1 MKQIVILTVSLMV
14 AATRLAAQ
22 EVKGRVTDKDRQP
35 IEGATVVMQTPDS
48 VFVDGVTTDSL
59 GCFVFHRTL
68 NRYRLIFQH
77 LLYKSVVKDYD
88 ASGDV
93 GTVVMDEQGAYALD
107 EVVVR
112 AERPLV
118 KAENGAL
125 TYDVEA
131 LAEKTT
137 ASNAYE
143 ALTRLPGV
151 WEQGGSLSLIGAGSV
166 TVVLN
171 GRPSPMSGEQLA
183 NLLKNTSVSNVE
195 KAEVMYSAPAKYR
208 VRGAVINLVLKNRKS
223 EEPFLRGEVGA
234 DFTQARYAQ
243 GNGRMSLSF
252 GRRKVT
258 ADVLYAADYT
268 RRRTGYDF
276 ISHHTLGGVVHEV
289 EQYNTGL
296 RRKLTHNI
304 RTSLDYRI
312 TENDHLNMAYTA
324 AVTPNIKTV
333 ENSTGSL
340 SESSNVR
347 KGDEQMHNFNLD
359 YTARWGMNVGLDYT
373 SYSYPSVQEFSNR
386 AGNVEQEFL
395 ADSRQRI
402 NRWNVYAGQ
411 MHVLPLDWS
420 LNYGINFSFAQEKSA
435 QLYHAQDG
443 NDMSSLNSDT
453 ELDERTYNFYGG
465 LEKALGE
472 RLSFSLSVAGEY
484 YRLAGCD
491 RWAAYPSLQLNY
503 VPSASHIFQFS
514 FSSDKAYPN
523 YWSMQDATSY
533 LNGYAKVVG
542 NPALRPSTDYTADL
556 TYILKSKYIFSLYYT
571 HVKDLFAQLAYQSPD
586 ELTMIYQT
594 VNYDY
599 EQNFGLSV
607 ILPFTVGSFW
617 NSRLTLD
624 GSYFRDVCRD
634 YHAIGFDNCVW
645 RGIAMLNNTFR
656 LSSKPAI
663 SLELNGLYV
672 SPSVQGNYDLSSI
685 WKIDA
690 GLKWTSAD
698 KKAEL
703 RLSGNDLFNSATPNA
718 RVNDRG
724 QRFEI
729 NQHADSR
736 SFSLS
741 FTYKFGGY
749 KAKEH
754 KDVDTSRFG
763 Y

>member
-88 ASGDV
+88 AAGDM
-93 GTVVMDEQGAYALD
+93 GVVTMDEQDAYALS
-107 EVVVR
+107 EVVVS

-125 TYDVEA
+125 AYDVEA

-171 GRPSPMSGEQLA
+171 GRPSSMSGEQLA
-183 NLLKNTSVSNVE
+183 NLLKNTPVGNVE

-243 GNGRMSLSF
+243 GSGRMSLSF
-252 GRRKVT
+252 GTRKVT

-276 ISHHTLGGVVHEV
+276 ISHHMLDGVVHEV

-296 RRKLTHNI
+296 RRNLTHGLRRNLTHNI
-304 RTSLDYRI
+304 RTSLDYQI

-443 NDMSSLNSDT
+443 NDM
-453 ELDERTYNFYGG
+453 
-465 LEKALGE
+465 
-472 RLSFSLSVAGEY
+472 Y
-484 YRLAGCD
+484 YRLAGYD
-491 RWAAYPSLQLNY
+491 RWAVYPSLQLDY
-503 VPSASHIFQFS
+503 VPSASHIFQLS
-514 FSSDKAYPN
+514 FSSDKAYPD

-542 NPALRPSTDYTADL
+542 NPSLRPSTDYTADL

-607 ILPFTVGSFW
+607 ILPFTVGNIW
-617 NSRLTLD
+617 NSRLTLN
-624 GSYFRDVCRD
+624 GSYLRDVCKD

-685 WKIDA
+685 WKVDA

>member
-1 MKQIVILTVSLMV
+1 MKQIVILTVSLIV

-22 EVKGRVTDKDRQP
+22 EVKGRVIDKDCQR

-48 VFVDGVTTDSL
+48 VFVDGVVTDSL
-59 GCFVFHRTL
+59 GCFIFHRDL
-68 NRYRLIFQH
+68 KQYRLIFQH
-77 LLYKSVVKDYD
+77 LLYKSVVKEYD
-88 ASGDV
+88 AVGDV
-93 GTVVMDEQGAYALD
+93 GVVVMDGQDYALG
-107 EVVVR
+107 EVVIS

-118 KAENGAL
+118 KAENGVL

-131 LAEKTT
+131 LSEKTT
-137 ASNAYE
+137 VSNAYE

-151 WEQGGSLSLIGAGSV
+151 LEQGGSLSLIGAGDA
-166 TVVLN
+166 TVILN
-171 GRPSPMSGEQLA
+171 GRPSSMSVEQLA
-183 NLLKNTSVSNVE
+183 SLLKSMPVGNVE

-208 VRGAVINLVLKNRKS
+208 VRGAVINLVLKDRKS
-223 EEPFLRGEVGA
+223 EEAFVRGEVGA
-234 DFTQARYAQ
+234 GFTQGEYAQ
-243 GNGRMSLSF
+243 GNGRLNLSF
-252 GRRKVT
+252 VGRKVS
-258 ADVLYAADYT
+258 ADVLYSADYVK
-268 RRRTGYDF
+268 RQTGYDF
-276 ISHHTLGGVVHEV
+276 ISHHTLDGVVHDV
-289 EQYNTGL
+289 AQYNTGL
-296 RRKLTHNI
+296 RRKMTHNV
-304 RTSLDYRI
+304 RASLDYQI
-312 TENDHLNMAYTA
+312 TEDDNLNLAYTA

-333 ENSTGSL
+333 ENSTGTL

-373 SYSYPSVQEFSNR
+373 YYSYPSVQEFGNR

-411 MHVLPLDWS
+411 THTLPQDWS

-435 QLYHAQDG
+435 QLYHSQEG
-443 NDMSSLNSDT
+443 EDMSSLNSDT

-465 LEKALGE
+465 LEKAFGE
-472 RLSFSLSVAGEY
+472 RLSLSLSVAGEY
-484 YRLAGCD
+484 YRLAGYD
-491 RWAAYPSLQLNY
+491 QWAVYPSMQLNY
-503 VPSASHIFQFS
+503 IPSSSHIFQLS
-514 FSSDKAYPN
+514 LSSDKAYPD

-542 NPALRPSTDYTADL
+542 NPGLRPSTDYTADL
-556 TYILKSKYIFSLYYT
+556 TYILKSKYIFSLHYT
-571 HVKDLFAQLAYQSPD
+571 HVKDLFAQLAYQSPN

-607 ILPFTVGSFW
+607 IVPFTVGNIW

-624 GSYFRDVCRD
+624 GSYFRDVCKD

-645 RGIAMLNNTFR
+645 RGIAMLNNTIR
-656 LSSKPAI
+656 LSSKPTI

-685 WKIDA
+685 WKVDA
-690 GLKWTSAD
+690 GLKWTSANQ
-698 KKAEL
+698 KAEL
-703 RLSGNDLFNSATPNA
+703 RLTGNDLFNSATPDA

-749 KAKEH
+749 ETEEH
-754 KDVDTSRFG
+754 KKVDTSRFG

>member
-1 MKQIVILTVSLMV
+1 MKQIVILTVSLIV

-22 EVKGRVTDKDRQP
+22 EVKGRVADKDQRP

-68 NRYRLIFQH
+68 KRYRLIFQH

-88 ASGDV
+88 AAGDMGV
-93 GTVVMDEQGAYALD
+93 MTMDEQDAYALG
-107 EVVVR
+107 EVVVS

-171 GRPSPMSGEQLA
+171 GRPSSMSGEQLA
-183 NLLKNTSVSNVE
+183 NLLKNTPVGNVE

-243 GNGRMSLSF
+243 GSGRMSLSF
-252 GRRKVT
+252 GTRKVT

-268 RRRTGYDF
+268 RRRTSYDF
-276 ISHHTLGGVVHEV
+276 ISHHMLDGVVHEV

-296 RRKLTHNI
+296 RRNLTHNIRSLRRKLTHNI
-304 RTSLDYRI
+304 RTSLDYQI

-333 ENSTGSL
+333 ENSTGTL

-402 NRWNVYAGQ
+402 NRWN
-411 MHVLPLDWS
+411 
-420 LNYGINFSFAQEKSA
+420 KSA

-465 LEKALGE
+465 LEKAFGE

-484 YRLAGCD
+484 YRLAGYD
-491 RWAAYPSLQLNY
+491 RWAVYPSLQLNY
-503 VPSASHIFQFS
+503 VPSASHIFQLS
-514 FSSDKAYPN
+514 FSSDKAYPD

-571 HVKDLFAQLAYQSPD
+571 HVKDLFAQLAYQSLD

-617 NSRLTLD
+617 NSRLTLN

-685 WKIDA
+685 WKVDA

>member
-1 MKQIVILTVSLMV
+1 MKQIVILTVSLIV

-22 EVKGRVTDKDRQP
+22 EVKGRVIDKDCQR

-48 VFVDGVTTDSL
+48 VFVDGVVTDSL
-59 GCFVFHRTL
+59 GCFIFHRDL
-68 NRYRLIFQH
+68 KQYRLIFQH
-77 LLYKSVVKDYD
+77 LLYKSVVKEYD
-88 ASGDV
+88 AVGDV
-93 GTVVMDEQGAYALD
+93 GVVVMDGQDYALG
-107 EVVVR
+107 EVVIS

-118 KAENGAL
+118 KAENGVL

-131 LAEKTT
+131 LSEKTT
-137 ASNAYE
+137 VSNAYE

-151 WEQGGSLSLIGAGSV
+151 LEQGGSLSLIGAGDA
-166 TVVLN
+166 TVILN
-171 GRPSPMSGEQLA
+171 GRPSSMSVEQLA
-183 NLLKNTSVSNVE
+183 SLLKSMPVGNVE

-208 VRGAVINLVLKNRKS
+208 VRGAVINLVLKDRKS
-223 EEPFLRGEVGA
+223 EEAFVRGEVGA
-234 DFTQARYAQ
+234 GFTQGEYAQ
-243 GNGRMSLSF
+243 GNGRLNLSF
-252 GRRKVT
+252 VGRKVS
-258 ADVLYAADYT
+258 ADVLYSADYVK
-268 RRRTGYDF
+268 RQTGYDF
-276 ISHHTLGGVVHEV
+276 ISHHTLGGMVHDVV
-289 EQYNTGL
+289 QYNTGL
-296 RRKLTHNI
+296 RRKMTHNV
-304 RTSLDYRI
+304 RASLDYQI
-312 TENDHLNMAYTA
+312 TEDDNLNLAYTA

-333 ENSTGSL
+333 ENSTGTL

-373 SYSYPSVQEFSNR
+373 YYSYPSVQEFGNR

-411 MHVLPLDWS
+411 THTLPQDWS
-420 LNYGINFSFAQEKSA
+420 LNYGINFSFANEKSS
-435 QLYHAQDG
+435 QLYHSQEG
-443 NDMSSLNSDT
+443 EDMSSLNSDT

-465 LEKALGE
+465 LEKAFGE
-472 RLSFSLSVAGEY
+472 RLSLSLSVAGEY
-484 YRLAGCD
+484 YRLAD
-491 RWAAYPSLQLNY
+491 YDQWAVYPSMQLNY
-503 VPSASHIFQFS
+503 IPSSSHIFQLS
-514 FSSDKAYPN
+514 LSSDKAYPD

-533 LNGYAKVVG
+533 LNGYGKVVG
-542 NPALRPSTDYTADL
+542 NPGLRPSTDYTADL
-556 TYILKSKYIFSLYYT
+556 TYILKSKYIFSLHYT
-571 HVKDLFAQLAYQSPD
+571 HVKDLFAQLAYQSPN

-607 ILPFTVGSFW
+607 IVPFTVGNIW

-624 GSYFRDVCRD
+624 GSYFRDVCKD

-645 RGIAMLNNTFR
+645 RGIAMLNNTIR
-656 LSSKPAI
+656 LSSKPTI

-685 WKIDA
+685 WKVDA
-690 GLKWTSAD
+690 GLKWTSANQ
-698 KKAEL
+698 KAEL
-703 RLSGNDLFNSATPNA
+703 RLTGNDLFNSATPDA

-749 KAKEH
+749 ETEEH
-754 KDVDTSRFG
+754 KKVDTSRFG

>member
-1 MKQIVILTVSLMV
+1 MKQIVILTVSLIV

-22 EVKGRVTDKDRQP
+22 EIRGSVADKEQCP

-59 GCFVFHRTL
+59 GRFVFHREMKQ
-68 NRYRLIFQH
+68 YRLIFQH
-77 LLYKSVVKDYD
+77 LLYKSVVKDYNV
-88 ASGDV
+88 AGDI
-93 GTVVMDEQGAYALD
+93 GVVTMDEQDAYALN
-107 EVVVR
+107 EVVVS
-112 AERPLV
+112 AQRPLV

-137 ASNAYE
+137 ANNAYE

-151 WEQGGSLSLIGAGSV
+151 LEQGGSLSLIGAGSV
-166 TVVLN
+166 TVILN
-171 GRPSPMSGEQLA
+171 GRPSSMSSEQLVS
-183 NLLKNTSVSNVE
+183 LLKSTPVSNVE

-208 VRGAVINLVLKNRKS
+208 VRGAVINLVLKDRKS
-223 EEPFLRGEVGA
+223 EDAFLRGEVGA
-234 DFTQARYAQ
+234 DFTQARYTQ
-243 GNGRMSLSF
+243 GNGRMNFSF
-252 GRRKVT
+252 GGRKVT

-268 RRRTGYDF
+268 KRRTGYDF
-276 ISHHTLGGVVHEV
+276 ISHHTLDNVVHDV

-296 RRKLTHNI
+296 RRKLTHNV
-304 RTSLDYRI
+304 RTSLEYR
-312 TENDHLNMAYTA
+312 MAYTA
-324 AVTPNIKTV
+324 AITPSLRTV
-333 ENSTGSL
+333 ENSEGTL

-347 KGDEQMHNFNLD
+347 KGDEQMHNFTLD
-359 YTARWGMNVGLDYT
+359 YTARWGMNIGVDYT
-373 SYSYPSVQEFSNR
+373 CYSYPSVQEFSNR
-386 AGNVEQEFL
+386 IGEDEQNFS

-411 MHVLPLDWS
+411 THVLPQDWS
-420 LNYGINFSFAQEKSA
+420 LNYGINFSFANDESSQF
-435 QLYHAQDG
+435 YHAQEG
-443 NDMSSLNSDT
+443 GDMSSLNSET
-453 ELDERTYNFYGG
+453 KLDERTYNFYAG
-465 LEKALGE
+465 LEKAFGE
-472 RLSFSLSVAGEY
+472 RLSLSLSVAGEY
-484 YRLAGCD
+484 YRLAGYD
-491 RWAAYPSLQLNY
+491 RWAIYPSLQLNY
-503 VPSASHIFQFS
+503 MLSASHIFQFS

-533 LNGYAKVVG
+533 LNSYAKVVG
-542 NPALRPSTDYTADL
+542 NPALHPSTDYTADL

-571 HVKDLFAQLAYQSPD
+571 HVKDLFDQLAYQSSD
-586 ELTMIYQT
+586 ELAMIYQT

-607 ILPFTVGSFW
+607 ILPFTVGNFW

-634 YHAIGFDNCVW
+634 YHAIGFDNRVW
-645 RGIAMLNNTFR
+645 RGIVMLNNTSR

-685 WKIDA
+685 WKVDA

-703 RLSGNDLFNSATPNA
+703 RLTGNDLFSSAIPND

-736 SFSLS
+736 FLSLS

>member
-1 MKQIVILTVSLMV
+1 MKQIVILTVSLIV

-22 EVKGRVTDKDRQP
+22 EIRGSVADKDQCP

-59 GCFVFHRTL
+59 GRFVFHREMKQ
-68 NRYRLIFQH
+68 YRLIFQH

-88 ASGDV
+88 SSGNV
-93 GTVVMDEQGAYALD
+93 GTVTMDEQDAYALN
-107 EVVVR
+107 EVVVS
-112 AERPLV
+112 AQRPLV

-137 ASNAYE
+137 ANNAYE

-151 WEQGGSLSLIGAGSV
+151 LEQGGSLSLIGAGSV
-166 TVVLN
+166 TVILN
-171 GRPSPMSGEQLA
+171 GRPSSMSSEQLVS
-183 NLLKNTSVSNVE
+183 LLKSTPVSNVE

-208 VRGAVINLVLKNRKS
+208 VRGAVINLVLKDRKS
-223 EEPFLRGEVGA
+223 EDAFLRGEVGA

-243 GNGRMSLSF
+243 GNGRMNFSF
-252 GRRKVT
+252 GGRKVT
-258 ADVLYAADYT
+258 VDVLYAADYT
-268 RRRTGYDF
+268 KRRTGYDF
-276 ISHHTLGGVVHEV
+276 ISHHTLDNVVHDV

-296 RRKLTHNI
+296 RRKLTHNV
-304 RTSLDYRI
+304 RTSLEYRI

-324 AVTPNIKTV
+324 AITPSLRTV
-333 ENSTGSL
+333 ENSEGTL

-347 KGDEQMHNFNLD
+347 KGDEQMHNFTLY
-359 YTARWGMNVGLDYT
+359 YTACWGMNIGVDYT
-373 SYSYPSVQEFSNR
+373 CYSYPSVQEFSNR
-386 AGNVEQEFL
+386 IGEDEQNFS

-402 NRWNVYAGQ
+402 NRWNVYVGQ
-411 MHVLPLDWS
+411 THVLPQDWS
-420 LNYGINFSFAQEKSA
+420 LNYGINFSFSNDKSS
-435 QLYHAQDG
+435 QFYHAQEG
-443 NDMSSLNSDT
+443 GDMSSLNSET
-453 ELDERTYNFYGG
+453 KLDERTYNFYAG
-465 LEKALGE
+465 LEKAFGE
-472 RLSFSLSVAGEY
+472 RLSLSLSAAGEY
-484 YRLAGCD
+484 YRLAD
-491 RWAAYPSLQLNY
+491 YKQWAVYPSMQLNY
-503 VPSASHIFQFS
+503 IPSSSHIFQLS
-514 FSSDKAYPN
+514 FSSDKAYPD

-542 NPALRPSTDYTADL
+542 NPGLRPSTDYTADL
-556 TYILKSKYIFSLYYT
+556 TYILKSKYLFSLYYT

-599 EQNFGLSV
+599 EQSFGLSV
-607 ILPFTVGSFW
+607 IVPFTVGNVW
-617 NSRLTLD
+617 NSRLTLN
-624 GSYFRDVCRD
+624 GSYLRDACKD
-634 YHAIGFDNCVW
+634 YHAIGFDNRVW
-645 RGIAMLNNTFR
+645 RGIVMLNNTFR
-656 LSSKPAI
+656 LSSKPVI

-672 SPSVQGNYDLSSI
+672 SPSVQGNYDLSSV
-685 WKIDA
+685 WKVDA
-690 GLKWTSAD
+690 GLKWTFAD
-698 KKAEL
+698 QKAEL
-703 RLSGNDLFNSATPNA
+703 RLTGNDLFNSATPNA
-718 RVNDRG
+718 CVNDRG

-736 SFSLS
+736 FLSLS